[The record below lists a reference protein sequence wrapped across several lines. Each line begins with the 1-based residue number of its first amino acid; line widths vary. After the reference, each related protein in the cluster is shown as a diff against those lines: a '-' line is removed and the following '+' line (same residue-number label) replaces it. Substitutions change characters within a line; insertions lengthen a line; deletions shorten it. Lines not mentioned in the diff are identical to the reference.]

1 MANWNRVASNN
12 TSGNVPLDIDVGI
25 ESVQR
30 LDNNHVRV
38 KYGVRFKQSGGKY
51 TYNSIGAFCPKGG
64 ERFLAFKNGSRTQA
78 NTWYYA
84 NRGNSTSTSEQCP
97 FEITLNVGVYDTE
110 ASFEVG
116 FGWNAHSPTQVGSAS
131 CKVYFPIGIYA
142 PRNLGISVEWVNEV
156 ETKLKGYCNDNGNT
170 QILETGYEYYRNNKW
185 NRNADGLIE
194 NLEPNTEYKCRYFA
208 RNEVGTSYSN
218 EIVVKTYDYPK
229 CIGGNAFTINGHD
242 IQINISNP
250 LNRNYTVELVSKDQM
265 VTRIQSNVNGIIP
278 YQLFE
283 TEDNMRMLYN
293 NIPNDFMANYY
304 VKVIFN
310 GNARYYNNS
319 ELKYFCN
326 RVEASPFFNENNI
339 YEVHDTSP
347 FKNIT
352 GDDKVFIKG
361 HNIVAFKIKPM
372 LGNKGAKVD
381 KGMYQI
387 GGLDDNIP
395 YEPNV
400 IEKSISNYSY
410 DSLQIFAYDN
420 RSSNI
425 IIYKKLNMIDYNKP
439 IVSSAKI
446 KRENGVGDHAII
458 ELNGT
463 YTNINN
469 NNKIVQI
476 EYAYK
481 SKDDSNFSQWNNIN
495 ANITYENNTWKINSI
510 LNSSFLTTE
519 TYDIKFRI
527 TDKIDSNISNSYKIN
542 TADVYVWK
550 DLNNKKIGINKK
562 PEYDFDI
569 NGSLGCKTFYT
580 DTINNKNTNSSN
592 VLTWNNGKIE
602 YRTINTDLNDIG
614 TFGMNDSSNHL
625 DYNNTDRRRHLITA
639 ENLAFWNG
647 SYDGWNSNLIMGKYG
662 KVQFRPHNCFFNGN
676 GSNAKTINLSKDISQ
691 CKKIVIYYR
700 DSEWNYDSTEII
712 NPVNKKICLQMTSP
726 SNGRRTMKLSSTIY
740 KIFNNRLE
748 LVESGAS
755 YMNGTN
761 NYYLVNEIYIYQ
773 IDWWTNN
780 EYSY

>member
-1 MANWNRVASNN
+1 MANWNRVANNN

-64 ERFLAFKNGSRTQA
+64 ERFLAFKNGSRTHA

-116 FGWNAHSPTQVGSAS
+116 FGWNAHSPTQVGSAG

-170 QILETGYEYYRNNKW
+170 QILETGYEYYKNNRW
-185 NRNADGLIE
+185 DRNADGLIK

-229 CIGGNAFTINGHD
+229 CIGGNAFTINAHD
-242 IQINISNP
+242 IQINILNP

-265 VTRIQSNVNGIIP
+265 VTRVNSNVNGIIP

-293 NIPNDFMANYY
+293 NIPNDFMADYY

-310 GNARYYNNS
+310 GNARYYQNS
-319 ELKYFCN
+319 KLKYFCN
-326 RVEASPFFNENNI
+326 GVEASPFFNENNI

-361 HNIVAFKIKPM
+361 HNIITFKIKPM

-381 KGMYQI
+381 KGVYQI
-387 GGLDDNIP
+387 SGLDNIP
-395 YEPNV
+395 YKPNV

-410 DSLQIFAYDN
+410 DSLEVLAYDN

-425 IIYKKLNMIDYNKP
+425 TIYKKLNMINYNKP
-439 IVSSAKI
+439 TIGSAKI
-446 KRENGVGDHAII
+446 KRENGIGDHAII

-481 SKDDSNFSQWNNIN
+481 LKDDSNFSQWNNIN

-550 DLNNKKIGINKK
+550 DLNNKKIGVNKK

-569 NGSLGCKTFYT
+569 NGSIGCKTFYT
-580 DTINNKNTNSSN
+580 DTINNKNTNSNN
-592 VLTWNNGKIE
+592 VLTWNNGKVE
-602 YRTINTDLNDIG
+602 LRTIYTDLNDRG
-614 TFGMNDSSNHL
+614 TFGMNNDNRHL
-625 DYNNTDRRRHLITA
+625 DYNNKDRRRHLIIA
-639 ENLAFWNG
+639 ESLAFWNG
-647 SYDGWNSNLIMGKYG
+647 SYDPAGYSNLEYCLQGRIQAKPKILFDNGYGQRGDIVLNDNVNHYERLIIYYKDTETHANSSVTVCRNFNKYVILSINIPYPDLDIKI
-662 KVQFRPHNCFFNGN
+662 KVDKYLIRDNMLRLD
-676 GSNAKTINLSKDISQ
+676 NAKVTNLKGDKNVRYDANDIAIL
-691 CKKIVIYYR
+691 K
-700 DSEWNYDSTEII
+700 
-712 NPVNKKICLQMTSP
+712 
-726 SNGRRTMKLSSTIY
+726 
-740 KIFNNRLE
+740 
-748 LVESGAS
+748 VEG
-755 YMNGTN
+755 
-761 NYYLVNEIYIYQ
+761 YI
-773 IDWWTNN
+773 
-780 EYSY
+780 